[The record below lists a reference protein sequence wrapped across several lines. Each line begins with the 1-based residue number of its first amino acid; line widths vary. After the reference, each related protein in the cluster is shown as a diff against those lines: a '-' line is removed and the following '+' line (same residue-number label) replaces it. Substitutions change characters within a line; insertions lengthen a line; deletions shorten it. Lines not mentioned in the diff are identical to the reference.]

1 MTSPVGSFPGLG
13 SGINY
18 QSLVDQMIQVE
29 SAPATTM
36 QSRIDSYNAQ
46 IGAYK
51 SYSGLLST
59 LETAAKSLRDGT
71 AFQNVLA
78 TVSNATGASGRSVL
92 SASASSGAAPGSYAV
107 QVLQTAQ
114 AEKLS
119 GATFAPGT
127 AGLGLSGDFVINGK
141 TVTVATS
148 DSLSAIRDK
157 INAQNTG
164 ATPTGVSAA
173 IITDAT
179 NAQRLV
185 LTSTKT
191 GASGIDL
198 VDGSQGV
205 AQQLG
210 WIDSTQ
216 SIKHV
221 TSAGAQSD
229 NFSSASATIASQLG
243 LATAIGPQTVTVGG
257 QSVSIDLS
265 SDSLNSIAGKLSALT
280 GIQATVQSTT
290 VNGAT
295 KYYLDVRNTTSFV
308 DAGNTLGQ
316 LGLLSSG
323 RSSVAQQLQGAPL
336 TAGDATTP
344 ATGSTLLTSLWN
356 GGAASGAA
364 AGDTLTISGTR
375 GDGSAVN
382 VTFTIGASSTVN
394 DLLTALN
401 DPTTGFG
408 AGTRPATASID
419 ASGHIALTDGTA
431 GQSALSM
438 QIVAHNEGGG
448 RLDLGSFATTTTG
461 RARQLVAGADAKF
474 SVDGVAFTRSSN
486 TVSDV
491 IADTTLTLTAADPTV
506 TANVTVD
513 RDQKS
518 AQSAVQSYVD
528 AYNAVIDFIQKQQTP
543 GSDPTQNPT
552 LYNDSILRSARS
564 ALATSMLTTVSGA
577 PSDLST
583 VGMVGVSLTKDG
595 HLTFD
600 QSKFQTAFTTRF
612 DDVETLFMERGSS
625 TNPQVFYSSSTP
637 TTQSGTYA
645 LNITQAATQATL
657 LGTGF
662 SGTYADDGTPD
673 TMTVTDAQHNTAVQ
687 VQLTNGMTTQQI
699 ADALNTAF
707 STPQQRVVQTSNVML
722 DATGTVPATASTLIS
737 DLHQPGGS
745 GGGAVAGD
753 SLTWTGV
760 RPDGSA
766 YSGSFTV
773 GPPPAATVSSIV
785 AAVQASLGS
794 SATVSFANGQ
804 FTVTSN
810 TAGNSQLSFSIASD
824 NAGGGQ
830 LNFGTSNT
838 IAAGHGVAGLTASVV
853 NNQLQISTSNFGSA
867 ASVSVSFQG
876 GGTDSTAQL
885 GLSTTPATGTDVQ
898 GTIGGY
904 AATGSGQTLLGATG
918 TPVDGLSLLYTGNTT
933 GAAGTLSLTQGLGT
947 TVDRLLTSWTQ
958 LGGTVD
964 SKEQQLND
972 QVTTQ
977 QGRLDDFNARMDVRR
992 QALLK
997 EYLAMDTAVQKLN
1010 AQGSAFLSSLGS
1022 GSSSTSSSIFG

>member
-13 SGINY
+13 SGIDY
-18 QSLVDQMIQVE
+18 KSLVDQMIQVE

-46 IGAYK
+46 ISAYK

-59 LETAAKSLRDGT
+59 LETAAKSLRDGS

-78 TVSNATGASGRSVL
+78 AVSNATGAAGRSVV
-92 SASASSGAAPGSYAV
+92 SASASAGAAPGSYAV

-119 GATFAPGT
+119 GETFAAGT
-127 AGLGLSGDFVINGK
+127 SGLGLSGDFVINGK
-141 TVTVATS
+141 TVTVASS

-164 ATPTGVSAA
+164 ATPTGVSAS

-185 LTSTKT
+185 LTSVKT
-191 GASGIDL
+191 GASGINL
-198 VDGSQGV
+198 IDGAQGV

-229 NFSSASATIASQLG
+229 NFASATTAIASQLG
-243 LATAIGPQTVTVGG
+243 LASVAGPQTVTIGG

-265 SDSLNSIAGKLSALT
+265 TDTLNSIAGKLSALS

-290 VNGAT
+290 VSGAT

-316 LGLLSSG
+316 LGILSSG
-323 RSSVAQQLQGAPL
+323 RGSVAQQLQGAAL

-344 ATGSTLLTSLWN
+344 ATGATLLSNVWN
-356 GGAASGAA
+356 GGAASGVAV
-364 AGDTLTISGTR
+364 GDTLNISGTR

-382 VTFTIGASSTVN
+382 VTFTVAAGSTVN

-408 AGTRPATASID
+408 GGTRPAAASID
-419 ASGHIALTDGTA
+419 ASGHIVLTDGTS

-438 QIVAHNEGGG
+438 QIVSNNEGGG
-448 RLDLGSFATTTTG
+448 RLDLGTFATTTTG

-491 IADTTLTLTAADPTV
+491 IANTTLTLTAADPTA
-506 TANVTVD
+506 TANVTID
-513 RDQKS
+513 RS
-518 AQSAVQSYVD
+518 ATDAKTAVQSYVD

-543 GSDPTQNPT
+543 GADPSSNPT

-564 ALATSMLTTVSGA
+564 SLATGMLTTVGGA
-577 PSDLST
+577 APDLST
-583 VGMVGVSLTKDG
+583 VGMAGISLTKDG
-595 HLTFD
+595 HLSLD
-600 QSKFQTAFTTRF
+600 ANKFQTAFTNRF

-625 TNPQVFYSSSTP
+625 TNPQAFYSSSTAA
-637 TTQSGTYA
+637 TQSGTYA

-657 LGTGF
+657 LGAGF
-662 SGTYADDGTPD
+662 SGTYSDDGTPD
-673 TMTVTDAQHNTAVQ
+673 VMTVTDPQHSTSVQ
-687 VQLTNGMTTQQI
+687 VQLTNGMTSQQI
-699 ADALNTAF
+699 VDALNTAF
-707 STPQQRVVQTSNVML
+707 TTPEKRVVQTANVMT
-722 DATGTVPATASTLIS
+722 DATGSTPATSSTLIT
-737 DLHQPGGS
+737 DLHQPAPAGA
-745 GGGAVAGD
+745 GGGAVPGD
-753 SLTWTGV
+753 SITWTGV
-760 RPDGSA
+760 RPDGTP
-766 YSGSFTV
+766 YSGSFAV
-773 GPPPAATVSSIV
+773 GPAAPVSSIV

-794 SATVSFANGQ
+794 TASVSFGNGQ

-810 TAGNSQLSFSIASD
+810 TAGNSQVTLSISSD
-824 NAGGGQ
+824 NKGGGQ
-830 LNFGTSNT
+830 LDFGSTNT
-838 IAAGHGVAGLTASVV
+838 IAAGHNAAGLVASVV
-853 NNQLQISTSNFGSA
+853 NNQVQIASSNYGSA
-867 ASVSVSFQG
+867 AGVSVSFQAG
-876 GGTDSTAQL
+876 GADGTAQL
-885 GLSTTPATGTDVQ
+885 GLSTTPVNGTDVQ
-898 GTIGGY
+898 GTIGGF
-904 AATGSGQTLLGATG
+904 AATGSGQSLVGTAG
-918 TPVDGLSLLYTGNTT
+918 TPVEGLSMLYTGSTL
-933 GAAGTLSLTQGLGT
+933 GAVGTMSLTQGMGASI
-947 TVDRLLTSWTQ
+947 DRLLTNWTQ

-964 SKEQQLND
+964 SKEQALND

-977 QGRLDDFNARMDVRR
+977 QRRLDDFNNRMDIRR

-1010 AQGSAFLSSLGS
+1010 SQGNAFLSALSS
-1022 GSSSTSSSIFG
+1022 GSSSSSSSVFG